1 MRSMTVFLALALAA
15 TLQTL
20 PRASANPAAADPHAP
35 LAIASARVTLD
46 GTSNIH
52 PFTASS
58 AMVRVI
64 AMDVGGTPPGD
75 LLDYVLQ
82 PGGLTAFEV
91 AIPTTTLSS
100 PREGVDKN
108 MHKALKAPEFADIR
122 FKLGAIAPATGGGY
136 RAVGRLTIAG
146 VEKEVTLNVQARRN
160 NSALAVTATTDLLMT
175 DYGITPPKALMGMLK
190 TDPKVQIRIE
200 LVLDASPS
208 T

>member
-1 MRSMTVFLALALAA
+1 MRSMTLFLACAIAA
-15 TLQTL
+15 TMHTA
-20 PRASANPAAADPHAP
+20 PRAAGTIATGTHAP
-35 LAIASARVTLD
+35 LAVTSARVTLD

-52 PFTASS
+52 PFTASTTS
-58 AMVRVI
+58 VRVI

-91 AIPTTTLSS
+91 AIATTSLSS
-100 PREGVDKN
+100 PRDGVDKN
-108 MHKALKAPEFADIR
+108 MHKALKASEFADIR
-122 FKLGAIAPATGGGY
+122 FKLGAITPGVAGAY

-160 NSALAVTATTDLLMT
+160 SSALTVTAATDLLMT

-200 LVLDASPS
+200 LVLDGSSS

>member
-1 MRSMTVFLALALAA
+1 MRSMTVFLAWALAA
-15 TLQTL
+15 SMSTA
-20 PRASANPAAADPHAP
+20 PRAAGGPAADVRTP
-35 LAIASARVTLD
+35 LMMTSARVSLD

-52 PFTASS
+52 SFTASTSTVHLVAMEIGS
-58 AMVRVI
+58 AP
-64 AMDVGGTPPGD
+64 GGD
-75 LLDYVLQ
+75 LLDYVLT

-91 AIPTTTLSS
+91 RIPTKGLTS
-100 PREGVDKN
+100 PKEGIDKN
-108 MHKALKAPEFADIR
+108 MHRALKVEEFPSIH
-122 FKLGAIAPATGGGY
+122 FKLGAFAPGPAGTY

-146 VEKEVTLNVQARRN
+146 VEKEVTLNVQAQRS

-200 LVLDASPS
+200 LVLDASSP